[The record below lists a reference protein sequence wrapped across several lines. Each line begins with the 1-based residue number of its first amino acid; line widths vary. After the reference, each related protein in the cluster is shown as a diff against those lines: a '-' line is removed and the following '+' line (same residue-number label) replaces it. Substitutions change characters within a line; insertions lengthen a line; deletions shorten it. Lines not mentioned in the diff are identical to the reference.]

1 MISPNVPLFSFSGET
16 AADLL
21 YILSL
26 IVAVRHFGSA
36 VF

>member
-1 MISPNVPLFSFSGET
+1 MIPPHVPLFSFSGET
-16 AADLL
+16 TADLL

-26 IVAVRHFGSA
+26 IVAVCHFGFA